1 MQTTVEQKTKRFTEK
16 QVLVVDTAGYEGMLI
31 YISGAGVYL
40 QKGSTIGYIKSAWAK
55 RDKTQP
61 TEAESYGILCKMRD
75 RYIREHTPWS
85 WAKC

>member
-16 QVLVVDTAGYEGMLI
+16 QILVVDTKGYEGMLI

-40 QKGSTIGYIKSAWAK
+40 SKGSTKGYIKSAWAK

-61 TEAESYGILCKMRD
+61 TEAEYYRILCKMRD
-75 RYIREHTPWS
+75 LYIGEYNPWS
-85 WAKC
+85 WAKI